1 MADNFTAIPNV
12 IDDSSLDVY
21 QFRIWHRIK
30 RRGICFESQR
40 SIAASTGISLAQ
52 VSRTIKWLRSNE
64 WIVPSVDKKSG
75 KVGYEAVI
83 PEEQTQQNYVIPGEH
98 VIPEVEHV
106 IPGERHLKNIT
117 KDKNNKTRGDAEL
130 IAFFEGMTAFTSPYE
145 TTDAY
150 AEDWLAPMQ
159 AILGQSKDFAEA
171 EARVTYAIQHLRKIR
186 YTIIS
191 PKSILKTALNWQPGD
206 KVGEKSSANG
216 NGHHVNGSASN
227 VWDTAL
233 DHARRGD
240 PNFADQT
247 LKAAVRAFGWPK
259 LQAIPPGKE
268 NFYKSDFMRIYDDK
282 SATAST

>member
-1 MADNFTAIPNV
+1 MVDNFTAIPNV

-40 SIAASTGISLAQ
+40 SMADSTGISLAQ
-52 VSRTIKWLRSNE
+52 VSRTVKWLRSNE

-83 PEEQTQQNYVIPGEH
+83 PGEQVQQNSVIPGEH

-106 IPGERHLKNIT
+106 IPGERHLKKIT
-117 KDKNNKTRGDAEL
+117 KEKNKTRGDETL
-130 IAFFEGMTAFTSPYE
+130 ISFFEGMTAFTPPHY

-206 KVGEKSSANG
+206 KAGENGHHSNG
-216 NGHHVNGSASN
+216 NGAAAHGD
-227 VWDTAL
+227 VWDKVLA
-233 DHARRGD
+233 HARRGD
-240 PNFADQT
+240 PNFTDPA
-247 LKAAVRAFGWPK
+247 LKAAVIAFGWPK
-259 LQAIPPGKE
+259 LQSIPTGDE
-268 NFYKSDFMRIYDDK
+268 NFYRKDFMRIYHEQ
-282 SATAST
+282 SATTSA